1 MQTNYLQWII
11 LSLLT
16 LALALP
22 LEWVNLSAAPLIS
35 GIVSA
40 IILTT
45 LGRGQNMGMNL
56 RLFYTAQGV
65 VGCMIG
71 SYLSFPI
78 LKSMLNNWPLAL
90 AAVFSVIICSYMMGW
105 VMTVKQMLP
114 GNTAIWG
121 SSPGGAYAMTIMSE
135 AYGADVRLVALMQY
149 LRVLLI
155 TLAATLIVHFMGI
168 EIQRVQPADFF
179 VRHFVVSL
187 FDYDFWK
194 LDFIYTLLLVGGGSF
209 LGRLL
214 RIPSGS
220 LLVPLFAG
228 AFLQNTTGMRIILP
242 PWLLLACYI
251 LLGWNIGLRFTP
263 AMFRY
268 ALRVLPRIL
277 GFIVI
282 LLVLCGIFALLLA
295 QTMHIDL
302 LSAYLATSPG
312 GVDAIAIIAAS
323 SNNVDKPFIMAIQM
337 FRLIVVLLLGPF
349 LARLA
354 TGCAERLRARR
365 ASGGSG

>member
-1 MQTNYLQWII
+1 MLNRSKYLQWAI
-11 LSLLT
+11 LGLLT
-16 LALALP
+16 LALVLP
-22 LEWVNLSAAPLIS
+22 LLWVRLSAAPLIS

-40 IILTT
+40 IILVM

-56 RLFYTAQGV
+56 RLFYTAQGF

-71 SYLSFPI
+71 SYLSFPV
-78 LKSMLNNWPLAL
+78 LKGMLNNWPLAL
-90 AAVFSVIICSYMMGW
+90 TAVFSVIICSYLMGW
-105 VMTVKQMLP
+105 IMTVKQILP

-121 SSPGGAYAMTIMSE
+121 SSPGGAHAMTIMSE
-135 AYGADVRLVALMQY
+135 AYGADIRLVALMQY

-155 TLAATLIVHFMGI
+155 TLAATLVAHFIGI
-168 EIQRVQPADFF
+168 EVPKTPSSDFF
-179 VRHFVVSL
+179 LRSFVVSL
-187 FDYDFWK
+187 FEYDFWK
-194 LDFIYTLLLVGGGSF
+194 PDFMYTLLLAVGGSF

-228 AFLQNTTGMRIILP
+228 AILQNATGMRIILP
-242 PWLLLACYI
+242 SWLLLACYI

-263 AMFRY
+263 AMFKY
-268 ALRVLPRIL
+268 ALHVLPRIL
-277 GFIVI
+277 CFIV
-282 LLVLCGIFALLLA
+282 LLLALCGIFALLLA

-323 SNNVDKPFIMAIQM
+323 TENVDKPFIMSIQM
-337 FRLIVVLLLGPF
+337 LRLIVVLLIGPC

-354 TGCAERLRARR
+354 TGRAERLRA
-365 ASGGSG
+365 GKNK